1 VRATVRACVRAT
13 VRACDRAIG
22 ARERGVE
29 CGARDEDTKR
39 SVAPHHDDAGVTPVF
54 RGTCKKKSQTSSCS
68 VREHETVW
76 CTGTGTYKE

>member
-1 VRATVRACVRAT
+1 MRATVRACVRAT

-54 RGTCKKKSQTSSCS
+54 RGTCKNK
-68 VREHETVW
+68 VADLVALGAGARDGVV
-76 CTGTGTYKE
+76 YRYRYV